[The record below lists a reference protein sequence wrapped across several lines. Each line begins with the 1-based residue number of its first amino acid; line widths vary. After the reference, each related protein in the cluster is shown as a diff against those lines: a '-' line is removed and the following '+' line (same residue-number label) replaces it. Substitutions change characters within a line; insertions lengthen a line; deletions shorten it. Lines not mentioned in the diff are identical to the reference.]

1 MDDALTSFEAKGSVL
16 ELAGGTG
23 WWTKRL
29 ARSADRLT
37 VANSSP
43 EILAP
48 TAETGGDRFKDD
60 REALGIVQRV
70 PPPVAA
76 VYDYGGCSDYREFH
90 RRGKISSLGETN

>member
-29 ARSADRLT
+29 ARSANRLT
-37 VANSSP
+37 VVNSSP

-48 TAETGGDRFKDD
+48 TAETRW
-60 REALGIVQRV
+60 
-70 PPPVAA
+70 
-76 VYDYGGCSDYREFH
+76 
-90 RRGKISSLGETN
+90 